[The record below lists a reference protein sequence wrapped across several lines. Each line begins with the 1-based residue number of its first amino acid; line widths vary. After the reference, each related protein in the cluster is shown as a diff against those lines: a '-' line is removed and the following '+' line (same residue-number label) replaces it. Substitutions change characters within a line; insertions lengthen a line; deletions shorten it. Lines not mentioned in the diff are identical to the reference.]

1 MSSTM
6 TSTLGTSNVRQSS
19 RQTRTNPTRTSK
31 TLGSTLRQNS
41 LVNPSAVP
49 PVTNNEAHGIYP
61 AIQHF
66 TDAITALPREYRRH
80 TSLLKEVD
88 AKAWG
93 PEENLQKLLSACLAS
108 KPAQLPST
116 ALPSAAASITE
127 IPDVALQTSAANSV
141 VGTQNDNL
149 SLASLPTDPAN
160 YPRRKLFYDLRFTL
174 NEMMVTMDEKNHV
187 INNANEEL
195 ARHLQRLN
203 TIVPHLD
210 AEISEEVRLGS
221 STHWAYAENRASAK
235 ALASGESRS
244 RKEAAAGLAI
254 MQNENV
260 AARSESR
267 REAVRENKRMKAAQ
281 QQQDSDFDDQRP
293 AVKRTNVNGKAK
305 RIGELAAEGSLGLG
319 ISNATGTTRKKRP
332 EKSAAGGVAMER
344 TTSGSN
350 MGATTMSRQPSQ
362 QEGTKK
368 RRAPKDATATISRKR
383 YVCSGVLTGKA
394 DISTGRTR
402 ETLLR
407 TPPCSLLRH
416 SLVHSEKMYRE
427 VAQLHDHK
435 HHVPA
440 RIRRR
445 LRLLVQG
452 LHRRRP
458 INQLRTGFQPRRLRI
473 FNKSEQLQGNLLQRS
488 RLR

>member
-1 MSSTM
+1 M

-31 TLGSTLRQNS
+31 TLGSSLRQNS
-41 LVNPSAVP
+41 LVNPSAIP

-108 KPAQLPST
+108 KSLQLPST
-116 ALPSAAASITE
+116 ALPSAAASTTE
-127 IPDVALQTSAANSV
+127 IPDVTAQTSAANSV

-203 TIVPHLD
+203 TIFPHLD

-281 QQQDSDFDDQRP
+281 QQPDSDFDEQRP
-293 AVKRTNVNGKAK
+293 TVRRTNVNGKAK
-305 RIGELAAEGSLGLG
+305 RVGELAAEGSLGLG
-319 ISNATGTTRKKRP
+319 ISNATGSNRKKRP
-332 EKSAAGGVAMER
+332 EKTASGGVAMER

-350 MGATTMSRQPSQ
+350 IGTTTMSRQTSQ

-368 RRAPKDATATISRKR
+368 RRAPKDATATMSRKR
-383 YVCSGVLTGKA
+383 YVCSSDLAGRADGPTGH
-394 DISTGRTR
+394 RL
-402 ETLLR
+402 ETLLQ
-407 TPPCSLLRH
+407 TLPCWLLHH
-416 SLVHSEKMYRE
+416 SQGHSEKMRPE

-435 HHVPA
+435 RHVPA
-440 RIRRR
+440 RIPRRMK
-445 LRLLVQG
+445 LVVHD
-452 LHRRRP
+452 LHRPRQTNQPRMGFQLRRP
-458 INQLRTGFQPRRLRI
+458 QISNKWEQLRE
-473 FNKSEQLQGNLLQRS
+473 SLLQR
-488 RLR
+488 